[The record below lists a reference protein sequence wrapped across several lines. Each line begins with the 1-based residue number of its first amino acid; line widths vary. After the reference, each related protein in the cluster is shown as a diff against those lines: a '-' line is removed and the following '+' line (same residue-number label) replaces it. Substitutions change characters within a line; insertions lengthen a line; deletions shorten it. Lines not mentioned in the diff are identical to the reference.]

1 MKKVLFILTLFI
13 ASFSISQWEN
23 DEIAIGFGLG
33 KSNLGG
39 NFSANLKYNLPKVD
53 STHAYGP
60 MFRWQRGWSNNV
72 GIDQQS
78 SFNIWGPGAFY
89 HYRFADVLFAGI
101 EFEYLSTPFSYTL
114 LSPTSNWVPILN
126 LGAGYSQSF
135 DFVRVNLGFF
145 YDIIDNDN
153 SPMRPQYF
161 IKQKNEAGDVTR
173 ILPVI
178 YKLQFFFPLGN

>member
-1 MKKVLFILTLFI
+1 MKISALIIAFLFTTL
-13 ASFSISQWEN
+13 SFSQWEN
-23 DEIAIGFGLG
+23 DEIAVGFGFG

-39 NFSANLKYNLPKVD
+39 NFSANLKYNLPKTD
-53 STHAYGP
+53 EAHAYGP

-72 GIDQQS
+72 GTDQQS
-78 SFNIWGPGAFY
+78 NFNIWGPGVFY
-89 HYRFADVLFAGI
+89 HYRFAEVLFAGV

-114 LSPTSNWVPILN
+114 LTPTKNWVPILN

-145 YDIIDNDN
+145 YDIIDNIN

-161 IKQKNEAGDVTR
+161 LKQTNEAGQVTR

-178 YKLQFFFPLGN
+178 YKLQFFFPLGK